1 MCYICNDVLS
11 RLKLWIS
18 FACKDNIILYIAN
31 NNGVNKFLGCMVW
44 HCVFLS
50 VPSCLK
56 KVCHLMFFNNWQM
69 WNDFHNSFTSWFI
82 KNSLCIS
89 HKIHLTC
96 NMLLHYL
103 VKVENPKMLLILTA
117 SSTNCWHVPED
128 TLSTWLNRLSQ
139 DSDCWQC
146 VTNILKF
153 VRQCLK
159 STADQ
164 LSIVASWWFFCH
176 DYLCTVFVLFRLFF
190 VCCTHI

>member
-44 HCVFLS
+44 HSVFLS

-103 VKVENPKMLLILTA
+103 VKVVTYFDSILNKLLTCSWGHFEHLIEQTVSRLRLLT
-117 SSTNCWHVPED
+117 
-128 TLSTWLNRLSQ
+128 
-139 DSDCWQC
+139 
-146 VTNILKF
+146 
-153 VRQCLK
+153 VR
-159 STADQ
+159 D
-164 LSIVASWWFFCH
+164 
-176 DYLCTVFVLFRLFF
+176 
-190 VCCTHI
+190 

>member
-44 HCVFLS
+44 HSVFLS

-82 KNSLCIS
+82 KKFSMYKSQNPPHLQYVATLPCESWKPKNVTYFDSILN
-89 HKIHLTC
+89 KLLTC
-96 NMLLHYL
+96 SWGHFEHLIEQTVSRLRLL
-103 VKVENPKMLLILTA
+103 T
-117 SSTNCWHVPED
+117 
-128 TLSTWLNRLSQ
+128 
-139 DSDCWQC
+139 
-146 VTNILKF
+146 
-153 VRQCLK
+153 VR
-159 STADQ
+159 D
-164 LSIVASWWFFCH
+164 
-176 DYLCTVFVLFRLFF
+176 
-190 VCCTHI
+190 